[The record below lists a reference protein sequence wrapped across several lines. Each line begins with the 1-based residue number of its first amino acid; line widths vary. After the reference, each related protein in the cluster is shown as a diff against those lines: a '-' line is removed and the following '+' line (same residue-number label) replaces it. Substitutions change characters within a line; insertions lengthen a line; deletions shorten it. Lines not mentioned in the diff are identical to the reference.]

1 MNYKKRNIIGI
12 ASFVVIILVM
22 LNFNFFLE
30 ILNYKILGIKF
41 IGIKGDELFLS
52 ELSEIELTKSELVEY
67 ITDNLNQIGSKK
79 LQNFDFSIYVRNIE
93 EEDKFLEK
101 LRIPIDDNFDENL
114 YQSLDLISKNEEL
127 LFRFVLYSEDK
138 TYMSKIFSIKLVDEL
153 YKNEGKIILELN
165 EFSKNGTIS
174 SVSVP
179 KYLNLE
185 ENSKINVSAKCN
197 DLSITGLSAKYD
209 EKNSN
214 IIVSNLVP
222 LKEYSYVEFSTKNK
236 DGIDIILNIRN
247 LVMQSENELQD
258 YLSKI
263 YLNSLNRYPYENE
276 YIDILNKLS
285 SHEIIIK
292 DFLSEIILSEEFDNF
307 NNTPKQIIDSIY
319 FLVNKQRINGRLS
332 TLMLDEFN
340 QLLLDQNTKDNVKL
354 EILNDFFNDEESLN
368 YMKTKLNVK
377 VE

>member
-101 LRIPIDDNFDENL
+101 FRIPIDDNFDENL

>member
-340 QLLLDQNTKDNVKL
+340 QLLLDQNTKDNAKL

>member
-101 LRIPIDDNFDENL
+101 LRIPIDGNFDENL

-319 FLVNKQRINGRLS
+319 FLVNKQRINSRLS

-354 EILNDFFNDEESLN
+354 EILNDFFYDDESLN

>member
-114 YQSLDLISKNEEL
+114 YQSLDLIPKNEEL
-127 LFRFVLYSEDK
+127 LFRFVLYSKDK
-138 TYMSKIFSIKLVDEL
+138 SYMSKIFSIKLVDEL

-165 EFSKNGTIS
+165 EFSNVGIVS

-185 ENSKINVSAKCN
+185 ENSKINVTAKYN
-197 DLSITGLSAKYD
+197 ELAITGLSARYD
-209 EKNSN
+209 VKNNN
-214 IIVSNLVP
+214 IVVSNLVP
-222 LKEYSYVEFSTKNK
+222 LKEYSYVEFTTRNS
-236 DGIDIILNIRN
+236 DSIVIILNIRN
-247 LVMQSENELQD
+247 FLMQSENELQD

-263 YLNSLNRYPYENE
+263 YLNSLNRYPYESE
-276 YIDILNKLS
+276 YVESLNKLS
-285 SHEIIIK
+285 NHEISINE
-292 DFLSEIILSEEFDNF
+292 FLSGIILSEEFDNV
-307 NNTPKQIIDSIY
+307 NNTPKQIVDSIY

-340 QLLLDQNTKDNVKL
+340 HALLDKNTRNNAKL
-354 EILNDFFNDEESLN
+354 EMLNDFLSDEESLN
-368 YMKTKLNVK
+368 YMETKLNVR